1 VKIHFSYIQ
10 RFFIFLLIFFSS
22 ASSVLAK
29 NDYLFLAFFLILTTV
44 HLFLGTYK
52 DYLKMSS
59 ILFFIV
65 IVVSYYSYINPS
77 SSFYSWLGW
86 GLRILF
92 AFLVVRINKAN
103 FVPNFIKVVHFIAI
117 VSLFGYVLQLI
128 FPSLLFQIG
137 TLINIGTREGIK
149 KIASFIIFNFSIQH
163 SLRNS
168 GCMWEPGVYG
178 SILNIALLFLSIPN
192 YTYYSKKKYIIIVLA
207 IITTFS
213 TDAYLA
219 LAILIFYSNLK
230 IKSIY
235 KKLFNFIVFIPI
247 LFLTFLNT
255 DFLSDKIS
263 NQFKGIDTQVYKA
276 SKYDK
281 MVLSRFSSMVI
292 DFPVFLKR
300 PLLGYGIDLEEVN
313 GSFLYKDYDQNV
325 DRTYGGFTMLL
336 YFGLIGFILYFGAI
350 YLQIFKLSFD
360 TTYSLFSVITIFIL
374 LYSNPLPYSPIL
386 FSLFF
391 LYKRSEQIRENIIN
405 NS

>member
-1 VKIHFSYIQ
+1 
-10 RFFIFLLIFFSS
+10 
-22 ASSVLAK
+22 
-29 NDYLFLAFFLILTTV
+29 
-44 HLFLGTYK
+44 
-52 DYLKMSS
+52 MSS

-65 IVVSYYSYINPS
+65 IVVSYYSYINPR

-178 SILNIALLFLSIPN
+178 CILNIALLFLSIPN